1 MEFSLPAL
9 MHVKTMRGDDV
20 QGMSRLS
27 GAAQMGRMIFCCP
40 DSGREFDSGFRSTAE
55 ELGRI
60 PADYK
65 MNVMCSICYRF
76 HPVTVS
82 QARISDEPAGPAS

>member
-1 MEFSLPAL
+1 MEFRPQAL
-9 MHVKTMRGDDV
+9 TQIKTVRGDDV
-20 QGMSRLS
+20 QGLPRLS
-27 GAAQMGRMIFCCP
+27 GAAQMGRLMFCCP
-40 DSGREFDSGFRSTAE
+40 DTGREFDSGFRSTAE

-60 PADYK
+60 PPDYK

-82 QARISDEPAGPAS
+82 QARVSEDPAGSGS